1 MISSQPTALHT
12 TPPAVLHTS
21 HPPNEVEMVDVTTP
35 NKPSSTTVL
44 QTAAG
49 TGTPPETEPRI
60 VHCFC
65 VVHKADGEG
74 RHEQC
79 RDPLPCYYC
88 MIGHRKVLDPSA
100 VDINESKETPPAV
113 LHTSHPP
120 NEIEVVEV
128 TPPIEPSSTPAPH
141 AAPDSTVTPPEKEL
155 RKFHCFC
162 KEHEAHDIRD
172 WRHSE
177 CRDFISG
184 YCLYCERGHRK
195 VIYMVPEE

>member
-1 MISSQPTALHT
+1 MDASIV
-12 TPPAVLHTS
+12 TPPHSPFHEMMEAIQPKGVQPPVVDTS
-21 HPPNEVEMVDVTTP
+21 HPPIEVEIVDVTTP

-49 TGTPPETEPRI
+49 TGTPPKTEPRR

-65 VVHKADGEG
+65 VAHKADGEG

-88 MIGHRKVLDPSA
+88 MIGHRKVLDSSA

-128 TPPIEPSSTPAPH
+128 TPPTEPSSTPVPYIAPH
-141 AAPDSTVTPPEKEL
+141 RRSATVTPPETEL
-155 RKFHCFC
+155 KRVHCFC
-162 KEHEAHDIRD
+162 VS
-172 WRHSE
+172 HSDANMHAE
-177 CRDFISG
+177 CQSPCIL
-184 YCLYCERGHRK
+184 CK
-195 VIYMVPEE
+195 